1 MLYVLA
7 LKNSTQHC
15 VASYPILYPIS
26 LVLYREWVN
35 LAIVSGWHLV
45 LWTTLLN
52 RQGYIVASLS
62 SDKCT
67 YCKSLWI
74 KASAKRPECK
84 CHVNVGLPLGKILK
98 LVCVNAWTLMTV
110 WDLVNVFMWTSRFH
124 SRRRWSRPN
133 RSSLSFQKARL
144 TPLFVLNPG
153 ESNADADTLNQEVCF
168 RTPPYSNT
176 LTFKLPVRFRI
187 RLLFWR
193 RPPHSEI
200 VRVSVGV
207 KRRVRSEV
215 RPYTPISR
223 CCLNLKEALIY
234 CQYNN
239 VLSIIKPSELID
251 HMN

>member
-1 MLYVLA
+1 MSGSLSVRSW
-7 LKNSTQHC
+7 NSSVWTHELLWPC
-15 VASYPILYPIS
+15 EP
-26 LVLYREWVN
+26 
-35 LAIVSGWHLV
+35 
-45 LWTTLLN
+45 LWTCSC
-52 RQGYIVASLS
+52 GYRGSIRDDDDHDPTDLASLS
-62 SDKCT
+62 
-67 YCKSLWI
+67 
-74 KASAKRPECK
+74 KRLVSR
-84 CHVNVGLPLGKILK
+84 HV
-98 LVCVNAWTLMTV
+98 
-110 WDLVNVFMWTSRFH
+110 
-124 SRRRWSRPN
+124 
-133 RSSLSFQKARL
+133 
-144 TPLFVLNPG
+144 FVLNPG

-215 RPYTPISR
+215 RPYTPICR